1 MELRLRFRIEQVLA
15 GISAALCLLSL
26 VYPEWIEAL
35 TGLEPDA
42 GSGEAEWVV
51 AVAFL
56 ALAVVSGLLAR
67 RDHRRLALDQ
77 T

>member
-1 MELRLRFRIEQVLA
+1 MELRLRLRIEQVLA

-26 VYPEWIEAL
+26 VYPEWIEAF

-42 GSGEAEWVV
+42 GSGEAEWLV

-56 ALAVVSGLLAR
+56 AVAVVSGLLAR
-67 RDHRRLALDQ
+67 RDHRRLALDH